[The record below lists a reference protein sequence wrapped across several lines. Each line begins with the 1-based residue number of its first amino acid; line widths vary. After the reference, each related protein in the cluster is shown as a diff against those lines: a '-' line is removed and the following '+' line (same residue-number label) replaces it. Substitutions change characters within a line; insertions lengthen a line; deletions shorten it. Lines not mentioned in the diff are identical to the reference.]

1 MAKEKADELKIT
13 RRDEDYSRWYLDIV
27 DRAKLAEES
36 GVRGCMIIR
45 PEGFAIWE
53 KMQQTL
59 DKMFKD
65 TGHTNA
71 YFPLF
76 IPVSYFSK
84 VACAVC
90 PSCQRNSV
98 VRRKGLVLSSQRQI
112 FAH

>member
-1 MAKEKADELKIT
+1 MAEKADALKIT

-27 DRAKLAEES
+27 DRAKLAEDS
-36 GVRGCMIIR
+36 GIRGCMIIR

-59 DKMFKD
+59 DGMFKD

-71 YFPLF
+71 YFPVF

-84 VACAVC
+84 EAEHVSGFAKECAVVTHHRLKLTDAGEITVD
-90 PSCQRNSV
+90 S
-98 VRRKGLVLSSQRQI
+98 
-112 FAH
+112 